1 VKRFTDSNI
10 WRKVWFQE
18 LPPEYK
24 TAWFYIKDNCDS
36 IGIWDVNIPLA
47 NFQIGNDLD
56 WDKFR
61 DCCNENIQVLSEKK
75 WWLVDFCNFQYG
87 KLDENSKSPPIISYV
102 KLLKKYNLY
111 ESVADRQVNMGIGKG
126 HNISPST
133 RTFVIKRDDHT
144 CVYCN
149 KKLSNFDLVL
159 DHVVPRIKGGKDSP
173 DNLVVAC
180 KKCNSYK
187 GSLDLVDY
195 IKKHSLDKTVIQRV
209 SERVSVTLKEKEKDK
224 EQEQEQEKDAG
235 KKKKSNSE
243 KEVHPLYEPIKEA
256 FLSKNN
262 DVFSNWAKE
271 GTAIKQLI
279 KKAEARFPE
288 DPGAF
293 IKTVMEKYY
302 KLISN
307 NNDKYWSGHPFIP
320 SSLNSSGIF
329 DRVLKQLEITES
341 TNLDNCD
348 FTKTV
353 PEGMF

>member
-1 VKRFTDSNI
+1 MKRFTDTNI
-10 WRKVWFQE
+10 WKKVWFQE
-18 LPPEYK
+18 LSPEYK

-36 IGIWDVNIPLA
+36 VGIWDVNIPLA
-47 NFQIGNDLD
+47 TFQIGSKID
-56 WDKFR
+56 WKDFI
-61 DCCNENIQVLSEKK
+61 DNCNGNIYVLSDSK
-75 WWLVDFCNFQYG
+75 WWLIDFCRFQYG
-87 KLDENSKSPPIISYV
+87 QLSESSNSKPIISYIL
-102 KLLKKYNLY
+102 LLKKHRLWKAYT
-111 ESVADRQVNMGIGKG
+111 EGI
-126 HNISPST
+126 N
-133 RTFVIKRDDHT
+133 
-144 CVYCN
+144 
-149 KKLSNFDLVL
+149 
-159 DHVVPRIKGGKDSP
+159 
-173 DNLVVAC
+173 
-180 KKCNSYK
+180 
-187 GSLDLVDY
+187 
-195 IKKHSLDKTVIQRV
+195 
-209 SERVSVTLKEKEKDK
+209 TLKEKEKDK
-224 EQEQEQEKDAG
+224 EQEKEQEKDAG

-243 KEVHPLYEPIKEA
+243 KDVHPLYEPIKEA

-288 DPGAF
+288 DPEAF

-307 NNDKYWSGHPFIP
+307 NNDKYWSGHPFTP